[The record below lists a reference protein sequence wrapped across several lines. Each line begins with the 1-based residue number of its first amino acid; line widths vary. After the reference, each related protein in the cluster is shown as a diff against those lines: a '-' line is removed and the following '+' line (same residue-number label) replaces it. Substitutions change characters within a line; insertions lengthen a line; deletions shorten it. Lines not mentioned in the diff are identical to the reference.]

1 MNKNQ
6 VWKLFFVLLILLI
19 SFGLISPFEDRELG
33 EYALSQVTSDANASN
48 HVGYETFEEVID
60 TLRQQMPE
68 GQNIDFGALRDFGS
82 SNKLDYA
89 AYFKSPQGVFGT
101 IASRL
106 APALV
111 KPGIRAN
118 HIKDREKRNE
128 AVLRSLLRG
137 SQAAIKKGLD
147 LRGGIAFTMEVT
159 DLNES
164 ESNLEGGVSP
174 MDKVVEIMSERL
186 NAFGVAE
193 TLVRKKGD
201 RAIEIQIPDRTTKQ
215 DPGMVE
221 DLQKPAKLEFRIVN
235 VDSNAPPPQTGEEWT
250 DDEGIP
256 YVAMLRSDA
265 EPNERA
271 IWVRRLWSADGE
283 IIEKASPRQDQM
295 GGWEVGLDFTSE
307 GAQIFADLTDRVAQ
321 MSDPVTGQ
329 PGRMAIVLDGQLES
343 APTVRQKIDGGS
355 AVIEGNFN
363 QREAKMLSDI
373 LNNPLKVSLKIGEK
387 YEVSPTLA
395 SGALNSSLQACMV
408 GALLVIIFMVVY
420 YSAGGIIAVFSVGT
434 NVLLVIA
441 CLAGI
446 FQATFTLPGMAALV
460 LTIGMAVD
468 ANILIFE
475 RIREELKS
483 GKSSENALLGGYEK
497 AFSTIIDA
505 NFTTLITASILIWL
519 GTGPVKGFGITLA
532 IGIVTSVFCALFIS
546 RLLLTVLLAAGVK
559 NLISLKAIEKSNA
572 RGEIDFHKYR
582 KLAFFVSWVV
592 VAVGIA
598 SIYSNKEKI
607 LGIDFR
613 GGEESIISFGEMIDA
628 GDLDE
633 TFASAPEIG
642 EVQHVYR
649 SEVGSGEEASR
660 LVLQTEVGKG
670 REAIALLQSKFP
682 SANLVEQ
689 GLSNIGASVSDQ
701 ITNDA
706 ISSVLVALIGI
717 LLYVA
722 IRFEMGYAIGAVV
735 ATVHDVLMT
744 IGLFVLLGTI
754 SGGTLCS
761 GQFTAPMIASIL
773 MIVGYSI
780 NDTIVVFDR
789 IREELELNPVT
800 NLRKIILIAINRV
813 LSRSIIT
820 SFTTLLAAVSLWIF
834 GAGIINDFAFVF
846 VIGII
851 TGTFSS
857 IFIASPIFFFWH
869 KGDRKHVEE
878 GEILPK
884 YDWQTSTSK

>member
-147 LRGGIAFTMEVT
+147 LRGGIAFTMEET

-164 ESNLEGGVSP
+164 ETNLEGGVSP